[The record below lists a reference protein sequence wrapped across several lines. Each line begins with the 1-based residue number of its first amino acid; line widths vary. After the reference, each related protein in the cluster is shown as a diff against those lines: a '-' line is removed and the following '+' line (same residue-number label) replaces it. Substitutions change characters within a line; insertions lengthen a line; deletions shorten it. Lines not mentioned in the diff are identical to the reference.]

1 MSKRTRRRQRKSTTS
16 SIAARTRSL
25 SRRTSVRDAIPTDYT
40 YIIRDLKRIALF
52 GGLLIAGLIVLSFY
66 IQ

>member
-1 MSKRTRRRQRKSTTS
+1 MSKRTRRRQRKSTS
-16 SIAARTRSL
+16 ASITARTLSL

-40 YIIRDLKRIALF
+40 YIIRDLKRIAFF
-52 GGLLIAGLIVLSFY
+52 GGWLLAGLIALSFF

>member
-1 MSKRTRRRQRKSTTS
+1 MSKRTRRRQRKSS
-16 SIAARTRSL
+16 SSFAATRTPSL

-40 YIIRDLKRIALF
+40 YIIRDLKRIAFF
-52 GGLLIAGLIVLSFY
+52 GGLLIASLIALSFF